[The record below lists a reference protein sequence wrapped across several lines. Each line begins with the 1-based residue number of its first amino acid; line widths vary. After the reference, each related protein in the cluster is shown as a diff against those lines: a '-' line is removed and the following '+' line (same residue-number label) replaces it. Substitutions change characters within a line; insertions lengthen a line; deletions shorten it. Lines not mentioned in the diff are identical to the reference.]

1 MRSPVF
7 AEHQRR
13 QAASVVVHGYREVL
27 CDEHDVLELGPPD
40 AGHLGHL
47 PSEHLLQGVGR
58 AVDVAFGDV
67 SALPVLAVGVGY
79 AGGYRLALASAHL
92 GQDAVGDRPHGHL
105 RDLGHDRPL
114 GYHRG
119 HGDQVLLAYPRL
131 DERYVEGVEV
141 RDLAH
146 RGAAGDEELRRYE
159 LHGNANGRTLLSLSV
174 RRLSA
179 VEGPFQQE
187 PEVKYKLY
195 AYVLYS
201 WQMENLVHC

>member
-7 AEHQRR
+7 AEHQRC

-27 CDEHDVLELGPPD
+27 CDEHDVLELGPSD

-58 AVDVAFGDV
+58 AVDVALGDV
-67 SALPVLAVGVGY
+67 SALPVLAIGVGY

-105 RDLGHDRPL
+105 CDLGHDRPF

-119 HGDQVLLAYPRL
+119 YGDQVLLAYPRL

-159 LHGNANGRTLLSLSV
+159 LHGNANGKTLLSLSV
-174 RRLSA
+174 RGPPSY
-179 VEGPFQQE
+179 EGWMPWISE
-187 PEVKYKLY
+187 GKYKSSV
-195 AYVLYS
+195 YVLQP
-201 WQMENLVHC
+201 WQMKNLVHC